1 MRAREEEKCVQRRPR
16 EKGKRE
22 SQESAPREHMAK
34 MAGLNGNEKLGKGN
48 PWAGEVWGRVWDEKS
63 QDTSVDSVT
72 GIHNAVGPGGHGSL
86 VGYHS

>member
-48 PWAGEVWGRVWDEKS
+48 PKLEKFW
-63 QDTSVDSVT
+63 
-72 GIHNAVGPGGHGSL
+72 VG
-86 VGYHS
+86 VG